1 MSFMCGCAQY
11 SRWMEVIVRRSVSSH
26 RSPGT
31 GSVSSVSMKR
41 VSTATSTSSRE
52 EKCA

>member
-1 MSFMCGCAQY
+1 MCGCAQY